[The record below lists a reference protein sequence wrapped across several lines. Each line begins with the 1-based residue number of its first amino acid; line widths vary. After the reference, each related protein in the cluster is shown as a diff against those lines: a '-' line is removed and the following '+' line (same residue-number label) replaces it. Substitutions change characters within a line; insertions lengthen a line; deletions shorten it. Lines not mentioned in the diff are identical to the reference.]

1 MSMSRILIRTPRLF
15 DGESRTLREHAFVI
29 IEGERIAA
37 LGDQRELAGTD
48 QFEQVIELP
57 PDSTLL
63 PGLIN
68 MHTHISFSSS
78 DRVFA
83 DALAE
88 SDVQKMIRIA
98 ENLRTALATGVTT
111 LRDCGTWPHLAL
123 PVRDAVERGQFV
135 GPRIV
140 ASGAITITGGHCWF
154 CAREA
159 DNSDEIR
166 KAVRAHVKDGV
177 DFIKLF
183 ATGGNTTPGSNAL
196 ATQYSSEQMCA
207 ATEEARRAGRRT
219 ASHAHAVDGVRTSI
233 AARVTTIE
241 HCSFQTAAGIGW
253 DEDMVSEILD
263 AGIYVCHT
271 VFRASTKL
279 DRDALSAE
287 QQAMFDRRARAI
299 EQRLVL
305 TRRLADKG
313 VKLIA
318 GNDAGVSQVSF
329 ADFPGDLVLAAT
341 GCGIAPVDVLVSAT
355 GEAAQALGRD
365 DIGTIAPGK
374 VADLL
379 VVHGDPLADIRA
391 ITHPERVIAR
401 GRPAA
406 GPGAALNVLAT

>member
-1 MSMSRILIRTPRLF
+1 MSRTLIRAPRLF
-15 DGESRTLREHAFVI
+15 DGAARSAREHAFVLL
-29 IEGERIAA
+29 EGECIAA
-37 LGDQRELAGTD
+37 VGDQRELSGGE
-48 QFEQVIELP
+48 QFDQVIELP
-57 PDSTLL
+57 PDCTLL

-88 SDVQKMIRIA
+88 SDVHKMIRIA
-98 ENLRTALATGVTT
+98 ENLRSALATGVTT

-123 PVRDAVERGQFV
+123 PVRDAIERGQLT
-135 GPRIV
+135 GPRII

-159 DNSDEIR
+159 DSEEEIR

-183 ATGGNTTPGSNAL
+183 ATGGNTTPGSDAL
-196 ATQYSSEQMCA
+196 ATQYSAAQMCA
-207 ATEEARRAGRRT
+207 ATEEARRSGRRT
-219 ASHAHAVDGVRTSI
+219 ASHAHAVDGVRHSI

-253 DEDMVSEILD
+253 DEDMVSAILD

-279 DRDALSAE
+279 ERDTLAAD
-287 QQAMFDRRARAI
+287 QQAMFDRRARVI

-318 GNDAGVSQVSF
+318 GNDAGVSQVTF

-341 GCGIAPVDVLVSAT
+341 GCGIAPVDVLISAT
-355 GEAAQALGRD
+355 GEAARALGRD
-365 DIGTIAPGK
+365 DIGTLAPGK
-374 VADLL
+374 CADLL
-379 VVHGDPLADIRA
+379 AVHGDPLADIHA
-391 ITHPERVIAR
+391 ITRPERVLAR

-406 GPGAALNVLAT
+406 GAGAALNVLAG

>member
-1 MSMSRILIRTPRLF
+1 MSGILIRAPRLF
-15 DGESRTLREHAFVI
+15 DGASRSVREHAFVI
-29 IEGERIAA
+29 IEGESITA
-37 LGDQRELAGTD
+37 LGEQRELGGVERFA
-48 QFEQVIELP
+48 QVIDLA
-57 PDSTLL
+57 PDTTLL

-68 MHTHISFSSS
+68 MHTHLSFSSS
-78 DRVFA
+78 ERVFT

-98 ENLRTALATGVTT
+98 ENLRTTLATGVTT
-111 LRDCGTWPHLAL
+111 VRDCGTWPHLAL
-123 PVRDAVERGQFV
+123 PVRDAIGSGSMA

-140 ASGAITITGGHCWF
+140 ASGPITITGGHCWF

-159 DNSDEIR
+159 DSEEEIR

-196 ATQYSSEQMCA
+196 ATQYSTEQMCA

-253 DEDMVSEILD
+253 DEGMVGEILD

-271 VFRASTKL
+271 VFRGPTKL
-279 DRDALSAE
+279 ARDALPAD
-287 QQAMFDRRARAI
+287 QQALFDRRTRSI
-299 EQRLVL
+299 EQRIAL

-318 GNDAGVSQVSF
+318 GNDAGVSHVSF
-329 ADFPGDLVLAAT
+329 ADFPGDLVLTAT
-341 GCGIAPVDVLVSAT
+341 GCGIAPSDVLVSAT
-355 GEAAQALGRD
+355 GQAAQALGRD
-365 DIGTIAPGK
+365 DIGIIAPGK
-374 VADLL
+374 IADLL
-379 VVHGDPLADIRA
+379 VVHGDPLTDIRA
-391 ITHPERVIAR
+391 ITRPERVIAR